1 MFAFLFDAYLQKIWI
16 SIWIC
21 WLSLVCAFWATCARE
36 MEKTVPAARLPPK
49 SACWVTTCQ
58 MNIFTFLHVSR
69 RDFQFEPNDNERYN
83 LDMRLNLRIVDA
95 MCMPYPNRI
104 PFIFVSTI
112 QHLCNAKNWTRP
124 IDGERER
131 ERGRN
136 SRLFNAFAI
145 RLNSCLRFFSPLLL
159 HALLFCMPA
168 LPISLSRSL
177 SLRHS
182 FSVFLSNPLLLQLDV
197 RAQ

>member
-124 IDGERER
+124 IDGEREK
-131 ERGRN
+131 EGEIQGY
-136 SRLFNAFAI
+136 LMPLPFDLTLVCAFF
-145 RLNSCLRFFSPLLL
+145 LRFFSMRCSFACQLSTSPSL
-159 HALLFCMPA
+159 AL
-168 LPISLSRSL
+168 SLSPPFFFCL
-177 SLRHS
+177 SL
-182 FSVFLSNPLLLQLDV
+182 
-197 RAQ
+197 